1 MSLRDLPSVDAVV
14 RELDTN
20 LPAQLVT
27 HLVRGVLEEVRA
39 TILSG
44 GDTDPSAAIREVVA
58 RLELAQHR
66 RIVNAT
72 GVLLHTNLGRAPL
85 HPDALQA
92 AHEAAAGY
100 GNLEYDLHSRQRGGR
115 GRFLAWQLTALVGA
129 EDAFVV
135 NNNAAA
141 LLLALTALA
150 PSGVVPVSR
159 GELIEIG
166 GSYRLPELMAA
177 SGARLVEIG
186 TTNRT
191 RLSDYAAVAG
201 EAALI
206 LKVHPSNYRVVGFAE
221 DTPSPDLVDLA
232 AKSGVPF
239 AYDIGSGLLD
249 ADIPWL
255 TGPPPAW
262 LAGEPGVRQEVAGG
276 TDLVLF
282 SGDKLLGGPQAGIV
296 VGRADLIEKM
306 KRHPIARAVRAD
318 GATMAALSATLD
330 LYLNGAGA
338 SIPFWEMATRP
349 EAVLADRLA
358 AILEIS
364 GLQGT
369 IGPGASLLGAGS
381 VPGLEIPTPT
391 ATLDG
396 SADHIWNLLLTASPP
411 ILARRES
418 GSVVLDLRAVD
429 PDDDPHIAKTLAGA
443 AASWR

>member
-14 RELDTN
+14 RELDTE
-20 LPAQLVT
+20 LPTQLVT
-27 HLVRGVLEEVRA
+27 HLVRGVLDEVRT

-44 GDTDPSAAIREVVA
+44 GDTDPSAAIRETVSRV
-58 RLELAQHR
+58 ELAQHR

-85 HPDALQA
+85 HPDALRA

-115 GRFLAWQLTALVGA
+115 GRFLGWQLTALVGA

-191 RLSDYAAVAG
+191 RLSDYATVAG

-221 DTPSPDLVDLA
+221 DTPSRRP
-232 AKSGVPF
+232 
-239 AYDIGSGLLD
+239 
-249 ADIPWL
+249 
-255 TGPPPAW
+255 
-262 LAGEPGVRQEVAGG
+262 
-276 TDLVLF
+276 
-282 SGDKLLGGPQAGIV
+282 GGPRRQVGSALRLRHRKRTAG
-296 VGRADLIEKM
+296 R
-306 KRHPIARAVRAD
+306 RHP
-318 GATMAALSATLD
+318 
-330 LYLNGAGA
+330 
-338 SIPFWEMATRP
+338 
-349 EAVLADRLA
+349 LADRA
-358 AILEIS
+358 A
-364 GLQGT
+364 
-369 IGPGASLLGAGS
+369 
-381 VPGLEIPTPT
+381 PGL
-391 ATLDG
+391 
-396 SADHIWNLLLTASPP
+396 
-411 ILARRES
+411 
-418 GSVVLDLRAVD
+418 
-429 PDDDPHIAKTLAGA
+429 AG
-443 AASWR
+443 R